1 MPENMGKR
9 HQVSLTLNDGR
20 VLQVQQWNNDSVI
33 QESGT
38 GILVSVGQQ
47 MIYHAEKVQLKRRDL

>member
-1 MPENMGKR
+1 MGKR

-38 GILVSVGQQ
+38 GILVTEHVSEVRIFSGS
-47 MIYHAEKVQLKRRDL
+47 AVPF